1 MARGAL
7 EMKIAEKLA
16 EVRFPDMK
24 YKTEMRSVKKGIRL
38 ICLNIFYICVC
49 FLGLVPI
56 LYIFL
61 LSVSGGSGALTTGL
75 SILPEKFTL
84 ENYRRIIVEESFLR
98 WMANSVVLSV
108 GTMVIAMG
116 TSVLASYA
124 FSRFRFVGK
133 NVSMQILLLL
143 NAFPQILSMFA
154 IFRLFRLMNLLDSHV
169 GLIFVYAGSMCIFSI
184 WNMKGYFASIP
195 IEIEEAS
202 KIDGASNAQ
211 LIVRIIL
218 PLARPAI
225 IVTAVM
231 VLIFV
236 WNEYLFATT
245 FMLKEESYTL
255 AGGLYQ
261 LQANDYSRSW
271 PLFSAAAILVSV
283 PILVIFFCFQ
293 KYMVSGLTA
302 GGVKG

>member
-1 MARGAL
+1 MN
-7 EMKIAEKLA
+7 
-16 EVRFPDMK
+16 
-24 YKTEMRSVKKGIRL
+24 KKSKQKCRL
-38 ICLNIFYICVC
+38 FFLNLFFIGLC

-56 LYIFL
+56 LYAVI
-61 LSVSGGSGALTTGL
+61 LSISEGSGALTSGTG
-75 SILPEKFTL
+75 ILPGQITFD
-84 ENYRRIIVEESFLR
+84 NYRRILLEEPFLR
-98 WMANSVVLSV
+98 WILNSAVLSV
-108 GTMVIAMG
+108 GTMILAMS
-116 TSVLASYA
+116 TSVTASYA
-124 FSRFRFVGK
+124 FSRFKFKGK
-133 NVSMQILLLL
+133 KAVLQVLLLL
-143 NAFPQILSMFA
+143 NAFPQILTMFA
-154 IFRLFRLMNLLDSHV
+154 LFRLFKNLNLLNSHL
-169 GLIFVYAGSMCIFSI
+169 GLILIYAGSMCIFSI
-184 WNMKGYFASIP
+184 WNMKGYFDSIP

-202 KIDGASNAQ
+202 KIDGASDMQ
-211 LIVRIIL
+211 LIRKIIL

-271 PLFSAAAILVSV
+271 PLFSAAAILVSI
-283 PILVIFFCFQ
+283 PILIIFFCIQ

>member
-1 MARGAL
+1 MN
-7 EMKIAEKLA
+7 
-16 EVRFPDMK
+16 
-24 YKTEMRSVKKGIRL
+24 KKSKQKCRL
-38 ICLNIFYICVC
+38 FFLNLFFIGLC

-56 LYIFL
+56 LYAVI
-61 LSVSGGSGALTTGL
+61 LSISEGSGALTAGTG
-75 SILPEKFTL
+75 ILPGQITFD
-84 ENYRRIIVEESFLR
+84 NYRRILFEEPFLR
-98 WMANSVVLSV
+98 WLLNSAVLSV
-108 GTMVIAMG
+108 GTMILAMS
-116 TSVLASYA
+116 TSVTASYA
-124 FSRFRFVGK
+124 FSRFKFKGK
-133 NVSMQILLLL
+133 KAVLQVLLLL
-143 NAFPQILSMFA
+143 NAFPQILTMFA
-154 IFRLFRLMNLLDSHV
+154 LFRLFKNLNLLNSHL
-169 GLIFVYAGSMCIFSI
+169 GLILIYAGSMCIFSI
-184 WNMKGYFASIP
+184 WNMKGYFDSIP

-202 KIDGASNAQ
+202 KIDGASDMQ
-211 LIVRIIL
+211 LIRKIIL

-271 PLFSAAAILVSV
+271 PLFSAAAILVSI
-283 PILVIFFCFQ
+283 PILIIFFCIQ

>member
-1 MARGAL
+1 MNK
-7 EMKIAEKLA
+7 ESKQKC
-16 EVRFPDMK
+16 
-24 YKTEMRSVKKGIRL
+24 RL
-38 ICLNIFYICVC
+38 FFLNLFFIGLC

-56 LYIFL
+56 LYAVI
-61 LSVSGGSGALTTGL
+61 LSISEGSGALTSGTG
-75 SILPEKFTL
+75 ILPGQITFD
-84 ENYRRIIVEESFLR
+84 NYRRILLEESFLR
-98 WMANSVVLSV
+98 WLLNSAVLSV
-108 GTMVIAMG
+108 GTMILAMS
-116 TSVLASYA
+116 TSVTASYA
-124 FSRFRFVGK
+124 FSRFKFKGK
-133 NVSMQILLLL
+133 KAVLQVLLLL
-143 NAFPQILSMFA
+143 NAFPQILTMFA
-154 IFRLFRLMNLLDSHV
+154 LFRLFKNLNLLNSHL
-169 GLIFVYAGSMCIFSI
+169 GLILIYAGSMCIFSI
-184 WNMKGYFASIP
+184 WNMKGYFDSIP

-202 KIDGASNAQ
+202 KIDGASDMQ
-211 LIVRIIL
+211 LIRKIIL

-271 PLFSAAAILVSV
+271 PLFSAAAILVSI
-283 PILVIFFCFQ
+283 PILIIFFCIQ

>member
-1 MARGAL
+1 MN
-7 EMKIAEKLA
+7 
-16 EVRFPDMK
+16 
-24 YKTEMRSVKKGIRL
+24 KKSKQKCRL
-38 ICLNIFYICVC
+38 FFLNLFFIGLC

-56 LYIFL
+56 LYAVI
-61 LSVSGGSGALTTGL
+61 LSISEGSGALTSGTG
-75 SILPEKFTL
+75 ILPGQITFD
-84 ENYRRIIVEESFLR
+84 NYRRILLEEPFLR
-98 WMANSVVLSV
+98 WLLNSAVLSV
-108 GTMVIAMG
+108 GTMLLAMS
-116 TSVLASYA
+116 TSVTASYA
-124 FSRFRFVGK
+124 FSRFKFKGK
-133 NVSMQILLLL
+133 KAVLQVLLLL
-143 NAFPQILSMFA
+143 NAFPQILTMFA
-154 IFRLFRLMNLLDSHV
+154 LFRLFKNLNLLNSHL
-169 GLIFVYAGSMCIFSI
+169 GLILIYAGSMCIFSI
-184 WNMKGYFASIP
+184 WNMKGYFDSIP

-202 KIDGASNAQ
+202 KIDGASDMQ
-211 LIVRIIL
+211 LIRKIIL

-236 WNEYLFATT
+236 WHESLFATT

-271 PLFSAAAILVSV
+271 PLFSAAAILVSI
-283 PILVIFFCFQ
+283 PILIIFFCIQ

>member
-1 MARGAL
+1 M
-7 EMKIAEKLA
+7 EK
-16 EVRFPDMK
+16 VM
-24 YKTEMRSVKKGIRL
+24 TQNNGISWSVKKRIQITG
-38 ICLNIFYICVC
+38 LNLFYICIC

-56 LYIFL
+56 LYVLL
-61 LSVSGGSGALTTGL
+61 LSVSGGGGALMTGF
-75 SILPEKFTL
+75 SIFPEKFTL
-84 ENYRRIIVEESFLR
+84 DNYRRIIVEEPFLR
-98 WMANSVVLSV
+98 WLANSIVLSV
-108 GTMVIAMG
+108 GTMIIAMG
-116 TSVLASYA
+116 TSVLSSYA
-124 FSRFRFVGK
+124 FSRFRFTGK
-133 NVSMQILLLL
+133 TAFMQILLLL

-154 IFRLFRLMNLLDSHV
+154 IFRLFRLMNLLDSHG

-184 WNMKGYFASIP
+184 WNMKGYFDSIP
-195 IEIEEAS
+195 IEIEEAAR
-202 KIDGASNAQ
+202 IDGAGNVQ
-211 LIVRIIL
+211 LIAKIVL

>member
-1 MARGAL
+1 MN
-7 EMKIAEKLA
+7 
-16 EVRFPDMK
+16 
-24 YKTEMRSVKKGIRL
+24 KKSKQKCRL
-38 ICLNIFYICVC
+38 FFLNLFFIGLC

-56 LYIFL
+56 LYAVI
-61 LSVSGGSGALTTGL
+61 LSISEGSGALTSGTG
-75 SILPEKFTL
+75 ILPGQITFD
-84 ENYRRIIVEESFLR
+84 NYRRILLEEPFLR
-98 WMANSVVLSV
+98 WLLNSAVLSV
-108 GTMVIAMG
+108 GTMILAMS
-116 TSVLASYA
+116 TSVTASYA
-124 FSRFRFVGK
+124 FSRFKFNGK
-133 NVSMQILLLL
+133 KAVLQVLLLL
-143 NAFPQILSMFA
+143 NAFPQILTMFA
-154 IFRLFRLMNLLDSHV
+154 LFRLFKNLNLLNSHL
-169 GLIFVYAGSMCIFSI
+169 GLILIYAGSMCIFSI
-184 WNMKGYFASIP
+184 WNMKGYFDSIP

-202 KIDGASNAQ
+202 KIDGASDMQ
-211 LIVRIIL
+211 LIRKIIL

-271 PLFSAAAILVSV
+271 PLFSAAAILVSI
-283 PILVIFFCFQ
+283 PILIIFFCIQ

>member
-1 MARGAL
+1 MN
-7 EMKIAEKLA
+7 
-16 EVRFPDMK
+16 
-24 YKTEMRSVKKGIRL
+24 KKSKQKCRL
-38 ICLNIFYICVC
+38 FFLNLFFIGLC

-56 LYIFL
+56 LYAVI
-61 LSVSGGSGALTTGL
+61 LSISEGSGALTSGTG
-75 SILPEKFTL
+75 ILPMQITFD
-84 ENYRRIIVEESFLR
+84 NYRRILLEEPFLR
-98 WMANSVVLSV
+98 WLLNSAVLSV
-108 GTMVIAMG
+108 GTMILAMS
-116 TSVLASYA
+116 TSVTASYA
-124 FSRFRFVGK
+124 FSRFKFKGK
-133 NVSMQILLLL
+133 KAVLQVLLLL
-143 NAFPQILSMFA
+143 NAFPQILTMFA
-154 IFRLFRLMNLLDSHV
+154 LFRLFKNLNLLNSHL
-169 GLIFVYAGSMCIFSI
+169 GLILIYAGSMCIFSI
-184 WNMKGYFASIP
+184 WNMKGYFDSIP

-202 KIDGASNAQ
+202 KIDGASDMQ
-211 LIVRIIL
+211 LIRKIIL

-271 PLFSAAAILVSV
+271 PLFSAAAILVSI
-283 PILVIFFCFQ
+283 PILIIFFCIQ